1 MLINGRLAD
10 SIAASDRGLAY
21 GDGVFET
28 IAWLNGEP
36 ALWQA
41 HMRRLVEGCRRLGL
55 PPPPVD
61 RLLDEAHQAARD
73 AETGV
78 VKIVVTA
85 GSAGRGYRRPT
96 TVELRRLVSFSPFPE
111 YPQYWWRNGARV
123 RWCEL
128 RLAAQPALAGIK
140 HLNRLEQVLARAEWT
155 DPDIAEGLLCDADGH
170 VIEGTMSNVFLQH
183 RDELWTP
190 RLDRCGVAGVMAE
203 RVEQIAERL
212 GWPVRHTDLTPN
224 QLGQGDGVFL
234 TNSVIGVLPVT
245 ELGGH
250 RLQRSKAGQ
259 AIMRELQKRGEV
271 RNWAEDGTVP

>member
-1 MLINGRLAD
+1 MLINGRPAD
-10 SIAASDRGLAY
+10 SVAASDRGLAY

-36 ALWQA
+36 VLWQA
-41 HMRRLVEGCRRLGL
+41 HMRRLVKGCRRLGL

-61 RLLDEAHQAARD
+61 RLLDEAHQTAHG
-73 AETGV
+73 AEAGV
-78 VKIVVTA
+78 VKIVVTS
-85 GSAGRGYRRPT
+85 GSAGRGYKRPS
-96 TVELRRLVSFSPFPE
+96 TVELRRFVGFSSFPE
-111 YPQYWWRNGARV
+111 YPQHWWQNGARV

-183 RDELWTP
+183 GDELITP
-190 RLDRCGVAGVMAE
+190 QLNRCGVAGVMAE
-203 RVEQIAERL
+203 RVAEIAEGL
-212 GWPVRHTDLTPN
+212 GWRVRHTNLAPD
-224 QLGQGDGVFL
+224 QLRQGDGVFL

-250 RLQRSKAGQ
+250 RLQHSKAAQ
-259 AIMRELQKRGEV
+259 AIMRELQKRGEI
-271 RNWAEDGTVP
+271 RNWAGDSTVP